1 MDTSRQ
7 LGEDKI
13 SRLLLKFSLPA
24 IVAML
29 VNAIY
34 SVVDRMFIGQIVG
47 SEAFAGAFL
56 SYPLVLIAVAF
67 GGLAGFGGASLTSIR
82 LGQKKNEEAKIILG
96 NSFFLLMLISIV
108 FTVLVLIF
116 TKPILRA
123 FGGEGE
129 ALVQAEIYL
138 KYLAIGFPFQINGIG
153 LNNFIRA
160 QGEPNVAMRTMLV
173 GAVTNIALDAIFMYV
188 LGMGIAGAAIATVI
202 AQLISLALIIKF
214 LVSKKSMIKLS
225 LNHMFPQ
232 ICLIR
237 QILALGFAQFMI
249 QLLNSSITLVY
260 NRLLGMHGG
269 SIAISSYGVI
279 SSILT
284 IIVLPIFGLNQ
295 GLQPII
301 GYNYGAKKYDRV
313 KSAFFMAAGAASVVT
328 LIGFIVTQL
337 FTESLVR
344 LFTTNAELIKEASYG
359 TRIYFMFFIIVGF
372 QIVSSNY
379 FQAKGY
385 PLKAFVMS
393 ILRQGVILIPGL
405 FILSSKFGLSG
416 IWYAAPLSDLTS
428 FFVTTA
434 FLVNDFKKMNQ
445 EKLAMEDC
453 S

>member
-1 MDTSRQ
+1 
-7 LGEDKI
+7 
-13 SRLLLKFSLPA
+13 
-24 IVAML
+24 
-29 VNAIY
+29 
-34 SVVDRMFIGQIVG
+34 
-47 SEAFAGAFL
+47 
-56 SYPLVLIAVAF
+56 
-67 GGLAGFGGASLTSIR
+67 
-82 LGQKKNEEAKIILG
+82 
-96 NSFFLLMLISIV
+96 
-108 FTVLVLIF
+108 
-116 TKPILRA
+116 
-123 FGGEGE
+123 
-129 ALVQAEIYL
+129 
-138 KYLAIGFPFQINGIG
+138 
-153 LNNFIRA
+153 
-160 QGEPNVAMRTMLV
+160 
-173 GAVTNIALDAIFMYV
+173 
-188 LGMGIAGAAIATVI
+188 
-202 AQLISLALIIKF
+202 
-214 LVSKKSMIKLS
+214 
-225 LNHMFPQ
+225 MFPQ